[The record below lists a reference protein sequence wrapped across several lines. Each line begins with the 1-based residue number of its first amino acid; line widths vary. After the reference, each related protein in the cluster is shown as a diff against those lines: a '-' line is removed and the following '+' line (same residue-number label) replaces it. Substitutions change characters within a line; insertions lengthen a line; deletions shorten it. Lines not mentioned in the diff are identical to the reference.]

1 MDNAPLPS
9 VDANALAAML
19 GLSPKA
25 IYDLTKAGVIERGL
39 GRLYAVEDSVRR
51 YCDHLRQRA
60 ASMAH

>member
-1 MDNAPLPS
+1 
-9 VDANALAAML
+9 ML
-19 GLSPKA
+19 GLSPKG